1 MGTLK
6 KLVTVTN
13 INKIKSAE
21 IMNQFNLTSSLKT
34 TFIVLMAIGV
44 VCLGL
49 TWISDDH
56 GHTRFW
62 SNVLHNSVFFT
73 GISIMATF
81 FMAAS
86 ITAYA
91 GWYTAFKRVFESFSA
106 FLIPGFIL
114 MVLMGIV
121 VYMGGNQLY
130 HWNDEATRATDPII
144 KGKGSFLNKNWY
156 LFGTLLIGA
165 SYCYLSYKL
174 RSLSIAEESTNGEE
188 NFATHRKIRTYAAAF
203 LPVFGFTS
211 VVLIW
216 QWVMSV
222 DSHWYS
228 TMFAWYS
235 LASLFVA
242 MMALVA
248 LVLIYLRKQGYY
260 KNLSQHHVHDV
271 GKFIFGISVFWTY
284 LWFSQFMLI
293 WYANIGEETIYFKE
307 RYDNYPVL
315 FFLNLFVNFA
325 VPFLVLLRNDT
336 KYKTGSLSFIAILV
350 FLGHWMDFFLMI
362 KPGVLHTSH
371 ELAGHGDHGH
381 GAVGHGAEAAG
392 HAGGHG
398 AEHAATAVA
407 DHAAHGA
414 ETVSNIVSG
423 FTFPGLLEIGTM
435 LGFLGLFGFVV
446 FNVLSKSNLTSEKD
460 PYLQESLH
468 HHV

>member
-1 MGTLK
+1 
-6 KLVTVTN
+6 
-13 INKIKSAE
+13 
-21 IMNQFNLTSSLKT
+21 MNQFNLSSSLRT
-34 TFIVLMAIGV
+34 TFLVMIALGV

-56 GHTRFW
+56 SHTRFW

-91 GWYTAFKRVFESFSA
+91 GWYTAFKRVFESFSM

-114 MVLMGIV
+114 MAIIGIV
-121 VYMGGNQLY
+121 VYMDGNHLY
-130 HWNDEATRATDPII
+130 HWADETLSDPTNKNYDEII
-144 KGKGSFLNKNWY
+144 GGKSGFLNKNWY
-156 LFGTLLIGA
+156 LFGTVVIGA
-165 SYCYLSYKL
+165 AYIFLATKI
-174 RSLSIAEESTNGEE
+174 RSLSISEETAGNEE
-188 NFATHRKIRTYAAAF
+188 NFATHRKIRSYAAAF
-203 LPVFGFTS
+203 LPIFGFTS

-242 MMALVA
+242 MMSLVA
-248 LVLIYLRKQGYY
+248 LTLIYLRKNGYY
-260 KNLSQHHVHDV
+260 QNLSKHHVHDV

-307 RYDNYPVL
+307 RYNNYPVL
-315 FFLNLFVNFA
+315 FFMNIVVNFA
-325 VPFLVLLRNDT
+325 LPFLVLMRNDT
-336 KYKTGSLSFIAILV
+336 KWKTGSLSFMAIVV

-362 KPGVLHTSH
+362 KPGVLITANH
-371 ELAGHGDHGH
+371 LGHS
-381 GAVGHGAEAAG
+381 AAGHGAEAGGHAAETAG
-392 HAGGHG
+392 HAAAHG
-398 AEHAATAVA
+398 AEHA
-407 DHAAHGA
+407 
-414 ETVSNIVSG
+414 SSIVSG
-423 FTFPGLLEIGTM
+423 FTFPGLLELGTM
-435 LGFLGLFGFVV
+435 LGFLGLFGFVA
-446 FNVLSKSNLTSEKD
+446 FTVLTKASLTSEKD
-460 PYLQESLH
+460 PYLNESLH

>member
-1 MGTLK
+1 
-6 KLVTVTN
+6 
-13 INKIKSAE
+13 
-21 IMNQFNLTSSLKT
+21 MNQFNLTNSLRT
-34 TFIVLMAIGV
+34 TFFILIALGV
-44 VCLGL
+44 VCLGI
-49 TWISDDH
+49 TWVSDDH
-56 GHTRFW
+56 SHTRFW

-91 GWYTAFKRVFESFSA
+91 GWYTAFKRVFESFSM

-114 MVLMGIV
+114 MILIGTA
-121 VYMGGNQLY
+121 VYMNGNQLY
-130 HWNDEATRATDPII
+130 HWADEHTRATDEII
-144 KGKGSFLNKNWY
+144 KGKSSFLNKNWY
-156 LFGTLLIGA
+156 LFGTIVIGA
-165 SYCYLSYKL
+165 VYIYLATKI
-174 RSLSIAEESTNGEE
+174 RSLSVSEEQNSAEE

-203 LPVFGFTS
+203 LPVFGFSS

-248 LVLIYLRKQGYY
+248 LTLIYLRKNGYY
-260 KNLSQHHVHDV
+260 QNLSKHHVHDV
-271 GKFIFGISVFWTY
+271 GKLIFGISVFWTY

-307 RYDNYPVL
+307 RYDHYPVL
-315 FFLNLFVNFA
+315 FFMNIVVNFA
-325 VPFLVLLRNDT
+325 LPFLVLMRNDT
-336 KYKTGSLSFIAILV
+336 KWKTGSLTFMAIVV

-362 KPGVLHTSH
+362 KPGVLHTAH
-371 ELAGHGDHGH
+371 ELSGHGEHSVGHVVNTVDHG
-381 GAVGHGAEAAG
+381 
-392 HAGGHG
+392 
-398 AEHAATAVA
+398 T
-407 DHAAHGA
+407 AHGTEA
-414 ETVSNIVSG
+414 VSSIVSG
-423 FTFPGLLEIGTM
+423 FTFPGLLELGTM

-446 FNVLSKSNLTSEKD
+446 FSVLSKGNLTSEKD
-460 PYLQESLH
+460 PYLEESLH